1 MDENA
6 KESKIDLFIEALENN
21 LMMKMEPTGD
31 CFYDCI
37 VTAFDLED
45 KDIREFTDVIKE
57 ANDDKVTALRRTAAE
72 FLTPE
77 VFESYKLSHKAGL
90 VDYSFMSKVDSLE
103 KLQEVMV
110 QSGRDV
116 GLHDCLWANEF
127 EISVVCKVLHIC
139 CLVWDT
145 TAKSKTDMLLKVGE
159 EEKDFIILKK

>member
-1 MDENA
+1 
-6 KESKIDLFIEALENN
+6 
-21 LMMKMEPTGD
+21 
-31 CFYDCI
+31 
-37 VTAFDLED
+37 
-45 KDIREFTDVIKE
+45 
-57 ANDDKVTALRRTAAE
+57 
-72 FLTPE
+72 
-77 VFESYKLSHKAGL
+77 
-90 VDYSFMSKVDSLE
+90 MSKVDSLE

-159 EEKDFIILKK
+159 EEKDFIILKKVGEHYNLVYREDEDGVARGVFARDDLSEEALTHWGVHNEHSMDWE